1 MTVLSPKSAR
11 AQLKTL
17 ISTALG
23 ATATV
28 KEFLPKDLT
37 PDLPIVAVSTA
48 AYAPER
54 VIQTTRDYPM
64 EFDVWIFRQRRDN
77 TDAVLEAAEDAVDD
91 LVAAVCEVVA
101 SNPVASGYWDDLALR
116 GKVEY
121 GYTVVS
127 GIQYRTALLPLM
139 AQTTMAD

>member
-1 MTVLSPKSAR
+1 MSVLSPKVAR
-11 AQLKTL
+11 AQLKAL
-17 ISTALG
+17 IATALG

-48 AYAPER
+48 AYTPDR

-64 EFDVWIFRQRRDN
+64 EFDVWIFRDRRDN
-77 TDAVLEAAEDAVDD
+77 TDAALEAAEDAVDD
-91 LVAAVCEVVA
+91 LVAAVSEVIA
-101 SNPVASGYWDDLALR
+101 SNPTATGYWDDLALR
-116 GKVEY
+116 GKIEY